1 MKLSPEMIGQLAG
14 QAFPGATVVSYRL
27 LEGGVTNLN
36 YALQLRNPTAEAALR
51 VYRADTPRP
60 ALEKEIHVLRVVMP
74 ETGVPT
80 PRVIHFDDSRVLVD
94 APYAVLDLLPGEPLE
109 KALPRLDALDQGTV
123 GYEAGRY
130 LAKLHSIPLEAF
142 GHFLGDDPQASA
154 SEKAY
159 TLARAVEWLDA
170 CDEHGLI
177 AGPLVA
183 ELRRL
188 VARSGVLDRESA
200 CFVHGDYHC
209 SNINVEEGW
218 GGFHV
223 TGVFD
228 FAHAQGWSPEWDMVR
243 LMGSLGGGYPALVKG
258 FFDGYAD
265 TAGLPENLWPRLRLY
280 RLIMHVG
287 DVIRA
292 HRAADGALLEG
303 HQARLY
309 RFLEEVRK
317 ELG

>member
-1 MKLSPEMIGQLAG
+1 MKLSPETVEQLAG

-51 VYRADTPRP
+51 VYRADTPQP
-60 ALEKEIHVLRVVMP
+60 ALEKELYVLRVVMP

-80 PRVIHFDDSRVLVD
+80 PRVIHFDDSRALVD

-123 GYEAGRY
+123 GYEVGRY

-159 TLARAVEWLDA
+159 TVARAGAWLDD
-170 CDEHGLI
+170 CGERGLI
-177 AGPLVA
+177 AEPLVA

-188 VARSGVLDRESA
+188 LARSGVLDRESA

-209 SNINVEEGW
+209 SNNNVEEGW

-228 FAHAQGWSPEWDMVR
+228 FAHAQGWSPEWDMAR
-243 LMGSLGGGYPALVKG
+243 LIGSLGEGYPALVRG

-280 RLIMHVG
+280 RLVM
-287 DVIRA
+287 
-292 HRAADGALLEG
+292 
-303 HQARLY
+303 
-309 RFLEEVRK
+309 
-317 ELG
+317 